1 MRSILHQYAPAG
13 RPWLILGAIALAV
26 DAWLSWQYG
35 WAQSYGHAAGFA
47 LLAIVWCMLP
57 DQTYA
62 AFRRREWGLAALLL
76 AACIPVGVM
85 SAQSH
90 LGYGSSVR
98 LGDMQQTGAQNAKHE
113 DARRTVR
120 DNEALLVT
128 LTAARGQLVKEQ
140 PWAVTI
146 SADGLRAQIGAADE
160 AIRQEERRG
169 GCGPKCLALKRDKA
183 GLEERIAT
191 IEKATDY
198 ARRIESTN
206 KAIAEARQAAGTV
219 EYRSSAVVNINRT
232 AAQIALV
239 AKGASPEEAIAPSDT
254 TQQWVN
260 ILLAAGNT
268 LAFLV
273 MAPVCLLVAGRYRLP
288 AAEDVPARRGPI
300 DEKPDVII
308 ATPPPA
314 PRPVPPQIRTI
325 TVADTLRQMARAA

>member
-57 DQTYA
+57 DQTYT

-98 LGDMQQTGAQNAKHE
+98 LGDMQQTGVQNARHE
-113 DARRTVR
+113 DARKT
-120 DNEALLVT
+120 
-128 LTAARGQLVKEQ
+128 VKENEDLIRILIKSRDELAQAQ
-140 PWAVTI
+140 PWAATVT
-146 SADGLRAQIGAADE
+146 ADGLRSQLQAATLAVEQE
-160 AIRQEERRG
+160 AKRG
-169 GCGPKCLALKRDKA
+169 GCGPRCLERTKEKA
-183 GLEERIAT
+183 SLEERIA
-191 IEKATDY
+191 IAERLTDY
-198 ARRIESTN
+198 ARRIEAAN
-206 KAIAEARQAAGTV
+206 KAIAEYRQAAGTV

-273 MAPVCLLVAGRYRLP
+273 MAPVCLLIAGRYRLS
-288 AAEDVPARRGPI
+288 AAEDVPALRGPI
-300 DEKPDVII
+300 DEEADVII
-308 ATPPPA
+308 APPPA
-314 PRPVPPQIRTI
+314 LRPDPPRIRTI
-325 TVADTLRQMARAA
+325 TVADSLRQMARAA